1 MSSIKIKEILQKLPT
16 SDESYLSLLN
26 LNLKFI
32 NILSINYQGYIYNRI
47 EVILNNYLFFILK
60 DNIEILIYPELNH
73 KFYVLLTGDGNN
85 TIIISEI
92 EGNLEKLLNEKKQ
105 NSESFANKNIYKI
118 LSEIY
123 PVIYENSI

>member
-123 PVIYENSI
+123 PVI